1 MAKFPY
7 KNILE
12 GVKHIWTKSQGP
24 DAEGAAVTANPL
36 TVGYKDAEGKA
47 TGVTPTNMLPVGD
60 AAAQAKLADILTKLS
75 ADPATQTTLALILA
89 KIIAA
94 PATEAKQ
101 TALNALIGEVQAA
114 PTANTLLARLKSL
127 EDKIAAIIAGTSP
140 AVTTLSGSIPQQEK
154 IVTLANA
161 VAITDTEHKIYK
173 LTNHINQSQIRQCKE
188 FKITCYNTH
197 NQPATIIL
205 YTKHPLFNA
214 TTNSGV
220 IYFEQDNLPANDS
233 TLRLQAT
240 AGGTGSAVSNKVVP
254 ALRGLHSDILVYVKF
269 SVAPT
274 TGAVS
279 IFVEM
284 H

>member
-36 TVGYKDAEGKA
+36 TIGYKDAEGKA

-75 ADPATQTTLALILA
+75 ADPATQTTLAQILA
-89 KIIAA
+89 KIIAE

-127 EDKIAAIIAGTSP
+127 EDKIDKITAGTTP
-140 AVTTLSGSIPQQEK
+140 ANVQLSGSKMELYGAAIEERPAANTVPK
-154 IVTLANA
+154 GATFTIVDENLDQNW
-161 VAITDTEHKIYK
+161 ISNGTDWME
-173 LTNHINQSQIRQCKE
+173 
-188 FKITCYNTH
+188 
-197 NQPATIIL
+197 
-205 YTKHPLFNA
+205 
-214 TTNSGV
+214 V
-220 IYFEQDNLPANDS
+220 
-233 TLRLQAT
+233 
-240 AGGTGSAVSNKVVP
+240 
-254 ALRGLHSDILVYVKF
+254 
-269 SVAPT
+269 
-274 TGAVS
+274 
-279 IFVEM
+279 
-284 H
+284 